1 MTAVQRDHATGQP
14 ADWSARYRLEPITD
28 WRDCRMIDVSAR
40 GAAIELYDL
49 TDDEELTG
57 RLVLEIASIARDQV
71 GVAVSG
77 LLQRGARLDSGRVI
91 VSVELLGLRP
101 DQTKLLRLLVRQR
114 SFG

>member
-1 MTAVQRDHATGQP
+1 MTAVQRDPASRHP
-14 ADWSARYRLEPITD
+14 ADWSTRYRLEPVTE
-28 WRDCRMIDVSAR
+28 WRDCRMIDVSMR

-49 TDDEELTG
+49 ADGEALTG
-57 RLVLEIASIARDQV
+57 RMFLEIASIAGDQV